1 MFVKYV
7 LPISAAAFLG
17 LAIYYLASRQEVE
30 ADVQP
35 PADPPRAPFEHPLAG
50 AGIVEPQTEDIEVGS
65 PLPGVVV
72 EVAVREGDRVKSG
85 DLLFRLDDRQQ
96 QAELSVRQ
104 AALAAAEAQ
113 VQKLRSQPRPEE
125 LPVAEAR
132 VRATD
137 AELQDARDALDRVTP
152 LVERGVATAEEL
164 VRRRQAVHRA
174 QSLLEH
180 AQAELDLLKAGAW
193 QFDLD
198 IAAAAVAQAE
208 AQVREVE
215 IEIERLSVRA
225 LAAGEVLQ
233 VDVRPGEFVG
243 APPGQPLLVLGD
255 VETLHV
261 RVDIDENDIPRFR
274 EDAQAQAYP
283 RGAPQTAVPL
293 RFVRVEPY
301 VVPKRSL
308 TGDNTERVD
317 TRVLQVIYRVVGEAR
332 LYVGQQL
339 DVYLDVPPIE
349 SQSAAPTSPTTRRQ
363 PSEAGGARADAARGS
378 GNLP

>member
-1 MFVKYV
+1 MMVKYV
-7 LPISAAAFLG
+7 LPALAVALLG
-17 LAIYYLASRQEVE
+17 AAIYYVASRREVE

-35 PADPPRAPFEHPLAG
+35 PAEPPRAPFEHPLAG

-65 PLPGVVV
+65 HVPGVVV
-72 EVAVREGDRVKSG
+72 EVAVREGERVKQG

-104 AALAAAEAQ
+104 AAVAAARAELE
-113 VQKLRSQPRPEE
+113 KLRGQPRPEE

-132 VRATD
+132 VRASE
-137 AELQDARDALDRVTP
+137 AELEDARDALSRVEP
-152 LVERGVATAEEL
+152 LVERGVATEEEL
-164 VRRRQAVHRA
+164 VRRRQAVRRA

-193 QFDLD
+193 QLDLD
-198 IAAAAVAQAE
+198 IAAAAVARAESQAR
-208 AQVREVE
+208 QIEVE
-215 IEIERLSVRA
+215 LDRLSVRA
-225 LAAGEVLQ
+225 LVAGEVLQ

-243 APPGQPLLVLGD
+243 APPGEPLIVLGNVD
-255 VETLHV
+255 TLHV

-274 EDAQAQAYP
+274 REAPAVARP
-283 RGAPQTAVPL
+283 RGDPQTAIPL
-293 RFVRVEPY
+293 RLVRVEPY

-317 TRVLQVIYRVVGEAR
+317 TRVLQVIYEVTGDAR

-339 DVYLDVPPIE
+339 DVYLD
-349 SQSAAPTSPTTRRQ
+349 AAK
-363 PSEAGGARADAARGS
+363 
-378 GNLP
+378 